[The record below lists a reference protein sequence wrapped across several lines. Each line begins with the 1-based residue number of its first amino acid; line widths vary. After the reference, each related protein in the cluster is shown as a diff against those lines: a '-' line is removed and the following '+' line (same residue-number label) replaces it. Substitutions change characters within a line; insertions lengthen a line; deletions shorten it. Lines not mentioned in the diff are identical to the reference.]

1 MKTLV
6 ADDDPS
12 IRLLHVTALQ
22 QRGHQVLEAD
32 DGDTAWTMFQEKKP
46 SLMIL
51 DWQMPRLD
59 GLTLT
64 RRIRE
69 AEPDRSTFIL
79 MVTARDQEEDL
90 LSVLDAGADDYL
102 SKPFR
107 PDALQAR
114 LNIAERRVKVDREH
128 RKMEAALRDARY
140 LAGIGETAVALQHE
154 INNPLAAVM
163 GNVQLLERGMVPDD
177 EVPTVMKDIVSQSLR
192 ISEVL
197 GRLRELTQ
205 ARSIDYAEGIKM
217 LDLAK
222 HQDKK

>member
-6 ADDDPS
+6 AEDDPS
-12 IRLLHVTALQ
+12 IRLLHVTALK

-32 DGDTAWTMFQEKKP
+32 DGDVAWKMFEKEHP
-46 SLMIL
+46 SLLVL

-59 GLTLT
+59 GLSLT

-69 AEPDRSTFIL
+69 AETERATFIL
-79 MVTARDQEEDL
+79 VVTARDQEDDL
-90 LSVLDAGADDYL
+90 LSSLDAGADDYL
-102 SKPFR
+102 SKPFT

-114 LNIAERRVKVDREH
+114 LNIAERRIAVDREH
-128 RKMEAALRDARY
+128 RKTEAALREARY
-140 LAGIGETAVALQHE
+140 VAGIGETAVALQHE

-163 GNVQLLERGMVPDD
+163 GNVQLLERGMVSPN
-177 EVPTVMKDIVSQSLR
+177 ELPSVMQDIVSQSKR

-205 ARSIDYAEGIKM
+205 ARSIDYAEGIRM
-217 LDLAK
+217 LDLSK
-222 HQDKK
+222 RSE

>member
-6 ADDDPS
+6 AEDDPS
-12 IRLLHVTALQ
+12 VRLLHVTALR

-32 DGDTAWTMFQEKKP
+32 DGDVAWRVFEKERP
-46 SLMIL
+46 PLLIL

-59 GLTLT
+59 GLSLT

-69 AEPDRSTFIL
+69 AEPDRATFIL
-79 MVTARDQEEDL
+79 IVTARDQEDDL
-90 LSVLDAGADDYL
+90 LTSLDAGADDYL
-102 SKPFR
+102 SKPFT

-114 LNIAERRVKVDREH
+114 LNIAERRIAVDREH
-128 RKMEAALRDARY
+128 RKTEAALREARY

-154 INNPLAAVM
+154 INNPLAAVV
-163 GNVQLLERGMVPDD
+163 GNVQLLERGMVSPS
-177 EVPTVMKDIVSQSLR
+177 ELPSVMQDIVSQSKR
-192 ISEVL
+192 ISDVL

-217 LDLAK
+217 LDLSK
-222 HQDKK
+222 HKE